1 MIYILILII
10 LLGWILIYSVI
21 TNKKVKTT
29 HFEIRSKK
37 LPNEFDG
44 YHITLCTDIHN
55 EQYLNNEQFYK
66 QVEVTNPDIILISGD
81 FIDSRRTNFDVSLEI
96 ARRLVTIAPTY
107 YVTGNH
113 EYRLITFP
121 IFEESLKEIG
131 VRILRNEAIK
141 LHRGSSSITL
151 LGMDDPHF
159 FSENNGHQNEAK
171 VLNKLLDELKT
182 KDDYTVLL
190 IHRPEF
196 FEDYYQ
202 HKIDL
207 ALCGHTHGGQIR
219 IPFVG
224 GLIAPHQG
232 FFPKYDA
239 GYFCKGD
246 TQMLIS
252 KGLGSSSFPLRV
264 NDQPELLEIR
274 LKSESTESDKS
285 F

>member
-10 LLGWILIYSVI
+10 LLGWIFIYSAI
-21 TNKKVKTT
+21 TNKKVKIT
-29 HFEIRSKK
+29 HFEIENKK
-37 LPNEFDG
+37 LPKEFNG
-44 YHITLCTDIHN
+44 YRITLCTDIHN
-55 EQYLNNEQFYK
+55 ESYLNKDTFFK
-66 QVEVTNPDIILISGD
+66 QVEATSPDIILISGD
-81 FIDSRRTNFDVSLEI
+81 FIDSRHTNFDISLAI

-113 EYRLITFP
+113 EYRIKEFP
-121 IFEESLKEIG
+121 MFELNLKEIG
-131 VRILRNEAIK
+131 VYVLRNEVIK
-141 LHRGSSSITL
+141 LQRGDSSVTL
-151 LGMDDPHF
+151 IGVDDPHF
-159 FSENNGHQNEAK
+159 ISKNIGHQNESKA
-171 VLNKLLDELKT
+171 LNKLLDELKT
-182 KDDYTVLL
+182 NDDYTILL

-202 HKIDL
+202 HKISL

-264 NDQPELLEIR
+264 NDQPELLEIS
-274 LKSESTESDKS
+274 LKSESIESNKS